1 MQLIKPIRNTTCF
14 QKSGELSKPLKNK
27 RKKQPQNQNRVT
39 GLIILAVIVFIVFI
53 QRTNLDSVK
62 NWWAFLFLIPAIAS
76 LNNVISE
83 IQNKKG
89 FTFSLASN
97 IVGIFFPI
105 GICLILLFSLGWNS
119 SFPIIILLSG
129 LSLFL
134 LGFVN
139 GSGGTGKFIS
149 AFRPWIFSCGIAV
162 MLIGI
167 IILFNNPIILR
178 WFGISLLIAASG
190 GLVAAWISFREDS
203 KIKFVTIA
211 HLVTAFVIALPGILA
226 IIR

>member
-1 MQLIKPIRNTTCF
+1 
-14 QKSGELSKPLKNK
+14 LKNK

-39 GLIILAVIVFIVFI
+39 GLIILAVIVFMVFI
-53 QRTNLDSVK
+53 QRTNLEWVK

-76 LNNVISE
+76 MNTALSE

-89 FTFSLASN
+89 FSFSLASN
-97 IVGIFFPI
+97 IVGVVFPI
-105 GICLILLFSLGWNS
+105 AICLIFLFSLGWNS
-119 SFPIIILLSG
+119 SIPIIILLSG
-129 LSLFL
+129 LSLFM
-134 LGFVN
+134 LGFVKD
-139 GSGGTGKFIS
+139 SIGTRNIINVL
-149 AFRPWIFSCGIAV
+149 RPWFFSWGLAV
-162 MLIGI
+162 MIIGI
-167 IILFNNPIILR
+167 IIFFNNLIILR

-190 GLVAAWISFREDS
+190 GLVSAWISFRENS